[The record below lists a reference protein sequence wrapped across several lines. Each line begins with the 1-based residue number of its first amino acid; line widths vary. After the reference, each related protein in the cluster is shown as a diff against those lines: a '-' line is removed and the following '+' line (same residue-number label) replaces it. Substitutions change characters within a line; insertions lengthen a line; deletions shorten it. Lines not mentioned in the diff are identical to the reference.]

1 MFESIFV
8 YTITALL
15 LYALASSLA
24 IRDAYSKRVCH
35 QQVHFGSIEVVISIL
50 LFGFIAGARYNVGV
64 DHLTYLS
71 EYLSIQNVGY
81 TVRDTFEIGFLSIMR
96 LFASSG
102 LHYFFFFAFC
112 GMVQIFFIYYALK
125 DRKFLLPYIALN
137 IMLGAYFLDWMNG
150 IRQCIVICL
159 FVFLV
164 KFIIE
169 KNFIKYALGI
179 LIASTIHRS
188 AWILLPVYFLFI
200 KEYSLSNRNFNIC
213 ILLACV
219 VAGMTPS
226 WLSIVTQV
234 EGLLSL
240 LDYDFYAENIELMVE
255 ENLRQTAWGPSRI
268 GIFTIDILLI
278 LFYPKVKN
286 EFKCDKYLS
295 VYFILF
301 FIGTCW
307 YNLFVNTSHIFL
319 RPVSYFTIFRLPLTA
334 YLLYYL
340 KQKREWVM
348 FSSVCLLVFTY
359 IYFII
364 YKSVYMPVK
373 ISDTNLY
380 RFFFEMQPI

>member
-1 MFESIFV
+1 M
-8 YTITALL
+8 
-15 LYALASSLA
+15 
-24 IRDAYSKRVCH
+24 
-35 QQVHFGSIEVVISIL
+35 
-50 LFGFIAGARYNVGV
+50 
-64 DHLTYLS
+64 
-71 EYLSIQNVGY
+71 
-81 TVRDTFEIGFLSIMR
+81 
-96 LFASSG
+96 
-102 LHYFFFFAFC
+102 
-112 GMVQIFFIYYALK
+112 
-125 DRKFLLPYIALN
+125 
-137 IMLGAYFLDWMNG
+137 
-150 IRQCIVICL
+150 
-159 FVFLV
+159 
-164 KFIIE
+164 
-169 KNFIKYALGI
+169 
-179 LIASTIHRS
+179 
-188 AWILLPVYFLFI
+188 
-200 KEYSLSNRNFNIC
+200 NIC
-213 ILLACV
+213 ILLVCV

-234 EGLLSL
+234 EGLLSF

-278 LFYPKVKN
+278 LFYPKIKN